1 LSPDFEAAGRD
12 ANLIVTTIT
21 MAAEKRRVRVAPEGQ
36 ALFCRRRH
44 QPSRPPPAKIKPGSP
59 APAMRPGTAG
69 VLETLIVP
77 AFSGADMKNILRKM
91 S

>member
-12 ANLIVTTIT
+12 ANLIVTTI
-21 MAAEKRRVRVAPEGQ
+21 AEKRRVRVAPEAQ

-59 APAMRPGTAG
+59 ATAMGILALRPSI
-69 VLETLIVP
+69 E
-77 AFSGADMKNILRKM
+77 K
-91 S
+91 